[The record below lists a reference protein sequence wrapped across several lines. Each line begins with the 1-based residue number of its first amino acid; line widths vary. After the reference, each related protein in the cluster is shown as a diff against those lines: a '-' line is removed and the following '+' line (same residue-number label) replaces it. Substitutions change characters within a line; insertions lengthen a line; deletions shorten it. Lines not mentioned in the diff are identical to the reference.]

1 MAAPVG
7 PAHKGSENNAEN
19 KMTTPADAYMRQQ
32 HDELVVQ
39 SAQRARAERCQSI
52 FVVVLMACALC
63 CFAVGILAT
72 HFLT

>member
-1 MAAPVG
+1 
-7 PAHKGSENNAEN
+7 
-19 KMTTPADAYMRQQ
+19 MTTPTDAYMRQQ

-39 SAQRARAERCQSI
+39 AAQRARAARCQSI